1 MSTNYIDNRRFT
13 AAIRE
18 YYERKQT
25 NPSERI
31 PEEIGGYLILL
42 SKKLSTRYNFNGYT
56 YKDEMTSDGILRA
69 IEAFKSFD
77 PTRSNP
83 FAYFTKV
90 IYRSF
95 VQRIKKEHSERSMR
109 DRLIM
114 TDDLFTLQ
122 EGDTCALT
130 RDQVIGDFE
139 FNSGE

>member
-1 MSTNYIDNRRFT
+1 MATNYIDNKRFT

-25 NPSERI
+25 NPNERI

-42 SKKLSTRYNFNGYT
+42 SKKLATRYNFNKYT
-56 YKDEMTSDGILRA
+56 YKDEMISDGILRS

-77 PTRSNP
+77 PMRSNP

-90 IYRSF
+90 MFRTF